1 MIVSYFTQ
9 ILGLACLSFVM
20 NKHFKAVFKKGLSP
34 RGSLLFKISG
44 WILMTTSLFLTVYI
58 TQTLAIS
65 IIYWLAFLSGN
76 ILLLTITLSLY
87 QST

>member
-20 NKHFKAVFKKGLSP
+20 NKHFKPVFKKELSP